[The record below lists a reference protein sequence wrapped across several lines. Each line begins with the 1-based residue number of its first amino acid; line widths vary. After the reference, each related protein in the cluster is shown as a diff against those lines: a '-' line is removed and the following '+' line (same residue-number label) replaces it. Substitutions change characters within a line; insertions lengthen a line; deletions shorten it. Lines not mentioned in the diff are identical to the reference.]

1 MNQHIHS
8 LSPLRMTDPM
18 STTQSSSSKSEIP
31 EVIIRPRRGWV
42 AVDWKELRDYR
53 DLFWFLTWRN
63 VKVRYAQSALGISW
77 AVIQPVFSMIVFTII
92 FGRLVKIDSEGAP
105 YAVFSFAALVPWTY
119 FSNAMTDSTNSLV
132 GNAEMVKKVYFPRL
146 ILPLAAISS
155 KLVDFAIAFVLML
168 GMLIFYRIVPTG
180 DIWVIPL
187 LVFIMVLAASGLGT
201 WLGAL
206 AVQYRDVKHAMSFAT
221 QLIMYMAPVVY
232 SVSVIPER
240 WQLVYALNPM
250 VGVIEGFR
258 SALLGTRS
266 MPWDLI
272 GVGMFSSIVLAVS
285 GVYYFRRME
294 RLFSDVA

>member
-1 MNQHIHS
+1 
-8 LSPLRMTDPM
+8 M
-18 STTQSSSSKSEIP
+18 STTQSSNSKNEIP

>member
-1 MNQHIHS
+1 MQTEETPKLIA
-8 LSPLRMTDPM
+8 
-18 STTQSSSSKSEIP
+18 EIP
-31 EVIIRPRRGWV
+31 EVVIRPRRGWV

-105 YAVFSFAALVPWTY
+105 YAIFSFAALVPWTY
-119 FSNAMTDSTNSLV
+119 FSNALVDCTNSLV

-146 ILPLAAISS
+146 ILPMASVSS
-155 KLVDFAIAFVLML
+155 KLVDFGIAFVLML
-168 GMLIFYRIVPTG
+168 GMLFYYKIVPTS
-180 DIWVIPL
+180 DVWVIPL
-187 LVFIMVLAASGLGT
+187 LVMIMVLSAGGLGT

-206 AVQYRDVKHAMSFAT
+206 AVQYRDVKHAMAFAT
-221 QLIMYMAPVVY
+221 QLLMYMAPVVY
-232 SVSVIPER
+232 SVSVIPEQ

-258 SALLGTRS
+258 SALLGTNE

-272 GVGMFSSIVLAVS
+272 GVGAAASVVLSIS
-285 GVYYFRRME
+285 GLYYFRRME

>member
-1 MNQHIHS
+1 
-8 LSPLRMTDPM
+8 M

>member
-1 MNQHIHS
+1 
-8 LSPLRMTDPM
+8 MTDPM
-18 STTQSSSSKSEIP
+18 STTQSSNSKNEIP

>member
-1 MNQHIHS
+1 
-8 LSPLRMTDPM
+8 
-18 STTQSSSSKSEIP
+18 
-31 EVIIRPRRGWV
+31 
-42 AVDWKELRDYR
+42 
-53 DLFWFLTWRN
+53 
-63 VKVRYAQSALGISW
+63 
-77 AVIQPVFSMIVFTII
+77 MIVFTII